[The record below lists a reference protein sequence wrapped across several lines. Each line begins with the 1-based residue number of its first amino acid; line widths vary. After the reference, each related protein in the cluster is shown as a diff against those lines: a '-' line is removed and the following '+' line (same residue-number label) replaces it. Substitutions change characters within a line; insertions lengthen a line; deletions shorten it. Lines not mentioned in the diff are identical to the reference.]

1 MMQGKIALEE
11 HFFLPSFGAYG
22 ADPSPLDGAIKAHNY
37 HAEYFASKSGC
48 PTRRCGLRIWIAVA
62 SSAWSCH

>member
-1 MMQGKIALEE
+1 MDGKIALEE

-37 HAEYFASKSGC
+37 HAEYFAGVQKRL
-48 PTRRCGLRIWIAVA
+48 PDATLILQQRVNR
-62 SSAWSCH
+62 